1 MGKIKGNG
9 RDYVIT
15 RLTLTK
21 ALMVKDGT
29 GIFNKDWWA
38 ILAGQQLL

>member
-1 MGKIKGNG
+1 MGKIKGNR

-29 GIFNKDWWA
+29 GIFDKDRWA
-38 ILAGQQLL
+38 ILAQQLL